1 MVEGVGGLRSGAP
14 GAAPSG
20 ASAGSSVAGG
30 PAAGGVS
37 FDALL
42 QQQQGQQ
49 GGPGGDIQ
57 FSRHALRRIE
67 QRGLTLDADKMR
79 RLKDAV
85 GQAEQKGSRDSL
97 VLLDE
102 MALVVS
108 IQNHTVVTAMDGG
121 SQKGNVFTNIDSVV
135 IAH

>member
-1 MVEGVGGLRSGAP
+1 MVDGVGGLRPGAP
-14 GAAPSG
+14 GAASPG
-20 ASAGSSVAGG
+20 AGGIGSSAAGG
-30 PAAGGVS
+30 PVAGTPS
-37 FDALL
+37 FDAIL
-42 QQQQGQQ
+42 QQQ
-49 GGPGGDIQ
+49 GGDIQ
-57 FSRHALRRIE
+57 FSRHALRRID

-108 IQNHTVVTAMDGG
+108 VQNRTVVTAMDGG

>member
-20 ASAGSSVAGG
+20 ATSGSSAAGG
-30 PAAGGVS
+30 PAAGGAS

-42 QQQQGQQ
+42 QQQGGQ
-49 GGPGGDIQ
+49 GGQNGDIQ

>member
-1 MVEGVGGLRSGAP
+1 MIEGIGGLRPPVP
-14 GAAPSG
+14 GETLPG
-20 ASAGSSVAGG
+20 VTTGSPAAGG
-30 PAAGGVS
+30 PAAGQPS

-42 QQQQGQQ
+42 QQQR
-49 GGPGGDIQ
+49 GDIQ